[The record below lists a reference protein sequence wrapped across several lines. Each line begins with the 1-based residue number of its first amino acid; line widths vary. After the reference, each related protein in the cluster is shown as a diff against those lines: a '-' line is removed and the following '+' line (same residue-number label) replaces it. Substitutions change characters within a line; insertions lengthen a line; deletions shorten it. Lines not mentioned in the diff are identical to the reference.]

1 MILERVFSGTLAG
14 AETIKLRPY
23 PAPLPHLSSPVT
35 SDTFVGSCVDHDRDH
50 HLLSIMESGLT

>member
-23 PAPLPHLSSPVT
+23 PAPLPHLSSLSPRT
-35 SDTFVGSCVDHDRDH
+35 
-50 HLLSIMESGLT
+50 LLSEVALIMIVITICFRSWSRD